1 MGMLAACTVGPGTVV
16 TCARAGAEYDL
27 SLIWALVFASTLAY
41 TLQEGTARLTIVS
54 GKSLGQCL
62 QERYKNGAKIYD
74 TALLC
79 WIIAILVFF
88 GNTLYECN
96 NWAGGIDAVLSL
108 PGLENTDFIR
118 IFSCV
123 AYAVVTLAL
132 LYWDKVD
139 MLGMFLGLVMMC
151 MIVLFFVVVCVMGL
165 DFKKLAQGLIP
176 NIPDKKSESSA
187 EPSDIILSLVGTT
200 SLGFNL
206 FLGGSMAKGKSLDS
220 AQRGIAFSTI
230 SAMEVSVLILIVG
243 AETFPETGEK
253 SDEPF
258 SIEILANLIRSLCGE
273 IGVIVFAVG
282 FISAALSSM
291 LAVPLGAALT
301 ADSLFSEEVETRETE
316 GRESTNAY
324 KPVLETAEPLKLTN
338 QQPDIEANLD
348 NPEAEAETPEERED
362 EASTK
367 LVVQD
372 EESTIPTVNPPQTP
386 EHKEKVAKQ
395 LPRPV
400 YWSIISVMVAVASIV
415 IGMNVP
421 RVKIILIAQ
430 VFNGCLLP
438 VFSICL
444 LLCLNDPQFMSA
456 SPQKRWANIFLFLSV
471 SITLF
476 LSSNVF
482 IQKMFGHLMSGV
494 QTKLCIAGSVAVLTM
509 ISLCLVTSLGK
520 DLLRSW
526 GLRRQT
532 DSA

>member
-1 MGMLAACTVGPGTVV
+1 MG
-16 TCARAGAEYDL
+16 
-27 SLIWALVFASTLAY
+27 
-41 TLQEGTARLTIVS
+41 
-54 GKSLGQCL
+54 GQCL

-79 WIIAILVFF
+79 WVIAILVFF

-108 PGLENTDFIR
+108 PGLENTDLIR

-123 AYAVVTLAL
+123 AYPVVTLAL

-165 DFKKLAQGLIP
+165 DFKKLAEGLIP

-301 ADSLFSEEVETRETE
+301 ADSLFSEEAETAETGAE
-316 GRESTNAY
+316 ERSDRNVY
-324 KPVLETAEPLKLTN
+324 KPVLESVETLK
-338 QQPDIEANLD
+338 QPDIEANLD
-348 NPEAEAETPEERED
+348 NPDVDNETLLEPD
-362 EASTK
+362 EACTK
-367 LVVQD
+367 LVVED
-372 EESTIPTVNPPQTP
+372 EESTNPTINSPPRTP
-386 EHKEKVAKQ
+386 ERSPTAGKEKAAKQ

-456 SPQKRWANIFLFLSV
+456 SPQKSWANIFLFLSV

-482 IQKMFGHLMSGV
+482 IQKLFGHLMSGV

-532 DSA
+532 GAPAACGAEA